1 MKLTGVASSRVNAM
15 LSRARA
21 ELDTPRDT
29 TPLKKKPRTSKSK
42 KKKKKKKK
50 VVEVAIEG
58 GCGVCGIDDR
68 FDEMLL
74 CDGASHAYSTRSQ
87 VRRVLLTLSPSRRA
101 LFISIVALFFCLLS
115 SFLFAAH
122 LISVRYRTCSLSN
135 QGGVTAS
142 STLTASGSLFHQVTA
157 TGGARAARANA
168 VACC

>member
-115 SFLFAAH
+115 SFLFAARSPH
-122 LISVRYRTCSLSN
+122 LRTLPHLL
-135 QGGVTAS
+135 A
-142 STLTASGSLFHQVTA
+142 L
-157 TGGARAARANA
+157 
-168 VACC
+168 